1 MAASRRVILI
11 TGCSSPQGI
20 GYASA
25 RALAHR
31 GHAVHATVRD
41 HANDDGLRAGVEA
54 RLTIHHLDLLDE
66 ATVSSAVADAVDA
79 DGPPDV
85 LVNNAGYGLIG
96 GVEQV
101 RLDRVRAVFETNLF
115 ATVALTQRILPLMR
129 RRGSGH
135 VINVSTIFDAG
146 LCLPALG
153 YYVGSK
159 AALESVAEAL
169 AVEVAPWNIRVTN
182 FQAGPVTTELSREWG
197 DRLHGAEDPRPGL
210 SDELYSWVLG
220 GTGPEPQPPDQV
232 AEALCDLIEA
242 DSPPLALQSGPA
254 ARGYAAGALHDPTRA
269 NELEPLLEA
278 FGATSTA
285 RDTPAV

>member
-1 MAASRRVILI
+1 VTASRRVILI

-25 RALAHR
+25 RALAGR

-41 HANDDGLRAGVEA
+41 HSHDDSLRAGLEGE
-54 RLTIHHLDLLDE
+54 LTIHDLDLLDP
-66 ATVSSAVADAVDA
+66 ATVGSALAETIEA

-101 RLDRVRAVFETNLF
+101 RLDRVRAVFETNVF
-115 ATVALTQRILPLMR
+115 ATLALTQAVLPAMR
-129 RRGSGH
+129 RRRRGH

-146 LCLPALG
+146 LCLPGLG
-153 YYVGSK
+153 YYVASK
-159 AALESVAEAL
+159 AALESVAQAL

-182 FQAGPVTTELSREWG
+182 FQPGPVMTELSREWG
-197 DRLHGAEDPRPGL
+197 DRLEGPDDPRPGL
-210 SDELYSWVLG
+210 NDELYAWVLG
-220 GTGPEPQPPDQV
+220 GAGPEAQPPEQV
-232 AEALCDLIEA
+232 AEALCDLVESEA
-242 DSPPLALQSGPA
+242 PPLAWQSGPA
-254 ARGYAAGALHDPTRA
+254 ARGYAVRALHDPTRA

-278 FGATSTA
+278 FAATSTA
-285 RDTPAV
+285 RETPGP